1 MRECFPG
8 CSLLQ
13 CEEAP
18 PLTITTYQ
26 WAYLGTPITVRMIMA
41 ISALIVGRI
50 GSFYTSISCEQIAYT
65 GATYAARPDANASS
79 KFAACKADPHGW
91 TAVKANLYDPQSVAE
106 AMAGLQM
113 VFGMA
118 GLLALVIHSVAVEV
132 SLGLAPAESE
142 RLGRVSYE
150 RRLERGLEKA
160 EEVEA
165 AGERGAGG
173 GDDSKRSGA
182 LVQEKS

>member
-1 MRECFPG
+1 M
-8 CSLLQ
+8 
-13 CEEAP
+13 
-18 PLTITTYQ
+18 
-26 WAYLGTPITVRMIMA
+26 MMA

-65 GATYAARPDANASS
+65 GATYSARPDANASS
-79 KFAACKADPHGW
+79 KFAACAADPHGW

-113 VFGMA
+113 GFGMA
-118 GLLALVIHSVAVEV
+118 GLLALVFHSVAVEIY
-132 SLGLAPAESE
+132 LGMTPAESE
-142 RLGRVSYE
+142 RLRRVSYE

-160 EEVEA
+160 EDEET

-173 GDDSKRSGA
+173 TDDSKRSGV
-182 LVQEKS
+182 LVQEKL